1 MADVIVINTTLL
13 RERSK
18 LTSWAECK
26 EKNLFERLKVATGT
40 AWCKGSG
47 LAAIQIGERLR
58 AAWYVWEG
66 KEHCLVNP
74 RILKTAGR
82 IVTKEGCLSIPN
94 TWIQTERWGRLLIS
108 EESEYGVD
116 IQREVRD
123 YEALVVQHE
132 IDHMDGILMLQRA
145 AISHVDIGRND
156 PCFCGSG
163 KKYKRCCINKPP
175 EVKNP

>member
-58 AAWYVWEG
+58 AAWYIWEG
-66 KEHCLVNP
+66 KN
-74 RILKTAGR
+74 
-82 IVTKEGCLSIPN
+82 
-94 TWIQTERWGRLLIS
+94 
-108 EESEYGVD
+108 
-116 IQREVRD
+116 
-123 YEALVVQHE
+123 
-132 IDHMDGILMLQRA
+132 
-145 AISHVDIGRND
+145 
-156 PCFCGSG
+156 
-163 KKYKRCCINKPP
+163 
-175 EVKNP
+175 